1 LDGFNSGEKYT
12 GIWNILRPILMIL
25 CALILLYGI
34 VSSVVSVAR
43 QKWVDPAN
51 PDDTSDITFIVKSGD
66 SLNRVS
72 NNLEKQNLVRSGTF
86 FKYFADFKGFG
97 QKIQAGEYTLKRSMT
112 VNEILDRLSSGDGKP
127 TVMDITIIPGWTVED
142 IANYLVKQNVLKDG
156 QRFLSLCKDGKN
168 FGEYYYVHDVLNSSD
183 VSNRK
188 YVLEGYLAPDTYE
201 IYISSDEETIL
212 RKLISQTEA
221 VFPSN
226 FQERAR
232 EINMDMDDVF
242 TLASLIEKEAKT
254 QDFAKV
260 SAVFHN
266 RLKKNMTLGS
276 DAAVKY
282 VLGTKRMALS
292 QEDISVQSYYNTYK
306 YKGLPPGPICNP
318 SQDAVRAALYPDE
331 EFLNSGMLYFCST
344 NPDTGELHFSRTL
357 EEHEQAVKIY
367 RPLWQAFDEKR
378 ESDQN

>member
-232 EINMDMDDVF
+232 EISMDMDDVF

-306 YKGLPPGPICNP
+306 HKGLPPGPICNP

-331 EFLNSGMLYFCST
+331 EFLSSGMLYFCST

>member
-232 EINMDMDDVF
+232 EISMDMDDVF

>member
-1 LDGFNSGEKYT
+1 
-12 GIWNILRPILMIL
+12 MVL
-25 CALILLYGI
+25 CALILLYGV
-34 VSSVVSVAR
+34 VSSVVFAVR
-43 QKWVDPAN
+43 QKWIDPAN
-51 PDDTSDITFIVKSGD
+51 PEDTSEITFVIKSGD

-72 NNLEKQNLVRSGTF
+72 NNLEKQNLVKSGTF

-112 VNEILDRLSSGDGKP
+112 INEILDRLSSGDGKP
-127 TVMDITIIPGWTVED
+127 TVMDITVIPGWTVED
-142 IANYLVKQNVLKDG
+142 VANYLVKRNALKDG
-156 QRFLSLCKDGKN
+156 QRFLSLCRDGKN
-168 FGEYYYVHDVLNSSD
+168 FSEYYYIYDVLNSPD
-183 VSNRK
+183 AQNRK
-188 YVLEGYLAPDTYE
+188 YALEGYLAPDTYE

-221 VFPSN
+221 VFPSE
-226 FQERAR
+226 FQERAK
-232 EINMDMDDVF
+232 EINLSMDEVF

-254 QDFAKV
+254 QDFARV

-266 RLKKNMTLGS
+266 RLRKNMTLGS

-282 VLGTKRMALS
+282 VLGTNRMALS
-292 QEDISVQSYYNTYK
+292 DEDISVQSYYNTYK

-331 EFLNSGMLYFCST
+331 EFLNSNMLYFCST

-378 ESDQN
+378 ANTQN

>member
-1 LDGFNSGEKYT
+1 MDGFNSGEKYT

-232 EINMDMDDVF
+232 EISMDMDDVF

>member
-1 LDGFNSGEKYT
+1 MDGFNSGEKYT

-331 EFLNSGMLYFCST
+331 EFLSSGMLYFCST

>member
-1 LDGFNSGEKYT
+1 MDGFNSGEKYT

-226 FQERAR
+226 FRNAR

-306 YKGLPPGPICNP
+306 HKGLPPGPICNP

-331 EFLNSGMLYFCST
+331 EFLSSGMLYFCST

>member
-306 YKGLPPGPICNP
+306 HKGLPPGPICNP

-331 EFLNSGMLYFCST
+331 EFLSSGMLYFCST

>member
-1 LDGFNSGEKYT
+1 MDGFNSGEKYT

-232 EINMDMDDVF
+232 EISMDMDDVF

-306 YKGLPPGPICNP
+306 HKGLPPGPICNP